1 MVLESADGAPKKAK
15 PERIVKEYPHGYFAY
30 LKEFCL
36 AKGVKGYTAKRNVPD
51 LLDLI
56 AATITDEKVLTPE
69 EYINQ
74 KPSRN
79 KK

>member
-1 MVLESADGAPKKAK
+1 MLESANGAPKKAK
-15 PERIVKEYPHGYFAY
+15 PERTVKEYPHGYLAY
-30 LKEFCL
+30 LKDFCS
-36 AKGVKGYTAKRNVPD
+36 AKVVRGYTTKKSVPD